1 MRNLLAYPD
10 ESRVWIYQADQPFN
24 DGDIISVNEDIE
36 AFCEQWTS
44 HNHNLRA
51 LGGVMHD
58 LFVVLVADET
68 NTSASGCSIDK
79 SVAFVKRLEQKY
91 HRNLLLRDNVAWL
104 DDNEQIQI
112 TPLKELKQAVKDGKI
127 NLETPVFDN
136 LVATRKD
143 YISRWTVPL
152 GNSWMKRFVNGQN
165 ASTSLC
171 TSDGK
176 AERRK
181 GRMLNNFDDVL

>member
-10 ESRVWIYQADQPFN
+10 ESRVWIYQADRPFN
-24 DGDIISVNEDIE
+24 DEDIVPVNEDIE
-36 AFCEQWTS
+36 AFCDQLTS

-51 LGGVMHD
+51 LGCVMHD
-58 LFVVLVADET
+58 LFIVLVADET

-91 HRNLLLRDNVAWL
+91 HRNLLQRDNVAWL

-127 NLETPVFDN
+127 TMDTHVFDN

-143 YISRWTVPL
+143 YITRWTVPL
-152 GNSWMKRFVNGQN
+152 GNSWMKRFV
-165 ASTSLC
+165 
-171 TSDGK
+171 
-176 AERRK
+176 
-181 GRMLNNFDDVL
+181 